1 MSKINIVNEDCIS
14 GMQRHLSDSTVNVIV
29 TSPPYNLGIKY
40 GEYNDHISRQNYL
53 DWMRDV
59 AFELHRVLDHK
70 GSLFLNLGSKP
81 TDPWVAHDVA
91 NVFRQMFKLQ
101 NTFVWVKS
109 ITLDDGS
116 SYGHF
121 KPLNSSRFV
130 NDCWEYV
137 FHFTKTGN
145 VPLNRLAIGV
155 PYTDKSNVKRWK
167 GVKSDCRCRGNTWFI
182 PYETITTR
190 KDRPHPATFPVQLV
204 TNCLLLHG
212 VEGIQ
217 QVLDP
222 FMGIGSTAKACKELD
237 LNCVGFEIDSE
248 YCKEALGGL
257 R

>member
-1 MSKINIVNEDCIS
+1 
-14 GMQRHLSDSTVNVIV
+14 MQKHLGDKTVNVVV

-40 GEYNDHISRQNYL
+40 GKYDDHISREKYL
-53 DWMRDV
+53 EWMVSV
-59 AFELHRVLDHK
+59 AGEVYRVLSDD

-81 TDPWVAHDVA
+81 TDPWVAHDVV
-91 NVFRQMFKLQ
+91 NVFRRMFKLQ

-109 ITLDDGS
+109 ITLDDGN

-130 NDCWEYV
+130 NDCWEHV

-212 VEGIQ
+212 VEHIDL
-217 QVLDP
+217 VMDP
-222 FMGIGSTAKACKELD
+222 FMGLGSTARACRILD
-237 LNCVGFEIDSE
+237 LNCTGFEIDPE
-248 YCKEALGGL
+248 YCKEATALLGGL
-257 R
+257 